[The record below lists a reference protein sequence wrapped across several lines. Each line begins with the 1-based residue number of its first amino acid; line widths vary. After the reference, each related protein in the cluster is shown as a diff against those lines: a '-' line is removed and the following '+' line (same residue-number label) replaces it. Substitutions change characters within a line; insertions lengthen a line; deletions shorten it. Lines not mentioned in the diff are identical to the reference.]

1 MALAGEAKTKVIAEF
16 RVHKTD
22 TGSPE
27 VQVAVLSRRILELQ
41 GHFKSHA
48 KDHHSRR
55 GLLQMVARRRHL
67 LDYLRS
73 RSPERYKTLITS
85 LGIRR

>member
-1 MALAGEAKTKVIAEF
+1 MALAGEAKRKIISEF
-16 RVHKTD
+16 RVHAKD

-27 VQVAVLSRRILELQ
+27 VQVAVLSRRIADLTE
-41 GHFKSHA
+41 HFKIHA

-55 GLLQMVARRRHL
+55 GLLQLVARRRRL

-73 RSPERYKTLITS
+73 RSPERYKALIAS